1 MSPPRTPEDAFS
13 GGVAVITGG
22 GGGLGAGLA
31 KLTATM
37 GMTVIIADI
46 AYDRAQ
52 SVASNIIASGGRAEA
67 FTVDVS
73 EPTDLDKFANDVF
86 SRYGKVR
93 LLINNAGIETLGYIS
108 EVSAASWEATLNVN
122 IHGVVHGVRA
132 FLPRMLA
139 SGEECWIV
147 NTASLASF
155 CSLPG
160 QTAYATTKHAVQGFT
175 EGLTLEL
182 QIQEANIHVS
192 SIIPSL
198 LRTDIFDSN
207 PVPDEPKGADRVQPY
222 RAKLAR
228 MAQEKGMG
236 VKEASRIILEQ
247 IAKGEFWVLTHPEE
261 SKVAMT
267 ARARFLELQ
276 GNPAEFPGTE
286 GNRLQA
292 PTSIAHPP
300 M

>member
-1 MSPPRTPEDAFS
+1 MPPPRTPEDAFS

-31 KLTATM
+31 KLAATI

-52 SVASNIIASGGRAEA
+52 SVTTDIIASGGRAEA
-67 FTVDVS
+67 FRVDVS
-73 EPTDLDKFANDVF
+73 KPTDLDKFADDVF

-93 LLINNAGIETLGYIS
+93 LLINNAGIETLGYVS
-108 EVSAASWEATLNVN
+108 EVSAARWEATLNVN

-139 SGEECWIV
+139 SGEESWIV
-147 NTASLASF
+147 NTASLSSF
-155 CSLPG
+155 GSLPG
-160 QTAYATTKHAVQGFT
+160 QTVYATTKHAVQGFT
-175 EGLTLEL
+175 EGLALEL

-192 SIIPSL
+192 SVIPSL
-198 LRTDIFDSN
+198 LRTDIFDAI
-207 PVPDEPKGADRVQPY
+207 PVPDEPKGADRVQHF

-228 MAQEKGMG
+228 LAQEKGMG
-236 VKEASRIILEQ
+236 VEEASRTILEQ

-261 SKVAMT
+261 SKVAIT

-276 GNPAEFPGTE
+276 GSPTEFPGAE
-286 GNRLQA
+286 GNRLPA
-292 PTSIAHPP
+292 PTSLAHHS

>member
-1 MSPPRTPEDAFS
+1 MSHPRTPEYAFS

-22 GGGLGAGLA
+22 GSGLGAGLA
-31 KLTATM
+31 KLAAAL

-52 SVASNIIASGGRAEA
+52 SVASNVIASGGRAEA
-67 FTVDVS
+67 VAVDVS
-73 EPTDLDKFANDVF
+73 KPTDLDKFADDVF
-86 SRYGKVR
+86 SRYGMVR

-108 EVSAASWEATLNVN
+108 EVSAARWEATLNVN
-122 IHGVVHGVRA
+122 VHGVIHGVRA
-132 FLPRMLA
+132 FLPQMLA
-139 SGEECWIV
+139 SGEECWIA

-155 CSLPG
+155 GSLPG
-160 QTAYATTKHAVQGFT
+160 QTVYATTKHAVQGFT
-175 EGLTLEL
+175 EGLALEL

-198 LRTDIFDSN
+198 LRTDILDSN
-207 PVPDEPKGADRVQPY
+207 SFPNTPGGADRVQSY

-228 MAQEKGMG
+228 MAQEEGMDAE
-236 VKEASRIILEQ
+236 EASRIILEQ
-247 IAKGEFWVLTHPEE
+247 IAKGGFWVLTHPEE
-261 SKVAMT
+261 TKVVMA

-276 GNPAEFPGTE
+276 GMPAVFPGTE
-286 GNRLQA
+286 GSRLEA
-292 PTSIAHPP
+292 P

>member
-1 MSPPRTPEDAFS
+1 MSLPRKPEDAFS
-13 GGVAVITGG
+13 GGVAVITGSG
-22 GGGLGAGLA
+22 SGLGAGLA
-31 KLTATM
+31 KLAAAL

-67 FTVDVS
+67 VAVDVS
-73 EPTDLDKFANDVF
+73 KPTDLDKFADDVF
-86 SRYGKVR
+86 SRYGMVR
-93 LLINNAGIETLGYIS
+93 LLINNAGIEALGYIS

-122 IHGVVHGVRA
+122 VHGVIHGVRA

-139 SGEECWIV
+139 SGEECWIA

-155 CSLPG
+155 GSLPG
-160 QTAYATTKHAVQGFT
+160 QTVYATTKHAVQGFT
-175 EGLTLEL
+175 EGLALEL

-207 PVPDEPKGADRVQPY
+207 SFPITPGGADRVQSY

-228 MAQEKGMG
+228 MAQEEGMDAE
-236 VKEASRIILEQ
+236 EAGRIILEQ

-261 SKVAMT
+261 TKLLMA

-276 GNPAEFPGTE
+276 ETPAGFPGTE
-286 GNRLQA
+286 GSRLEA
-292 PTSIAHPP
+292 P